1 MAIPLPNVDKKAE
14 FKSKCELYDGDAGTS
29 GLCKGWITKTT
40 TCTRRND
47 EMGKTCDG
55 YGKFPN

>member
-1 MAIPLPNVDKKAE
+1 MAIPLPNVDKKTE

-29 GLCKGWITKTT
+29 GLCKGWITRTN
-40 TCTRRND
+40 TCTRRSD

-55 YGKFPN
+55 YGKFP